1 MTASEAICEEPF
13 VQFMRREA
21 CLKFNQNQVFRQRM
35 CLGLKTEPAQWWRG
49 DVQDG
54 TGAGGAQC
62 RARTLAPAHTGS
74 ALCPLVCLRLGVRP
88 IHRQPCLGHSCLQ
101 QHGSE
106 AQRDRAAAY
115 IIIPRTGPS
124 PQAHRGSHYP
134 PSFGDEIFHS
144 CRQFSKTNSLVKN
157 GSVYTFG
164 KNSPMEAFN
173 KAYHLL
179 LPHFIWEW
187 WIKRMIP

>member
-1 MTASEAICEEPF
+1 
-13 VQFMRREA
+13 
-21 CLKFNQNQVFRQRM
+21 M

-106 AQRDRAAAY
+106 AQRDREAAY

-124 PQAHRGSHYP
+124 PQAHRGQP
-134 PSFGDEIFHS
+134 LPSEFWGRDFPS
-144 CRQFSKTNSLVKN
+144 LFAKCSKTNSLVKN
-157 GSVYTFG
+157 VLVYTFA
-164 KNSPMEAFN
+164 KNSSTKPSIYFFLN
-173 KAYHLL
+173 LYGNDG
-179 LPHFIWEW
+179 
-187 WIKRMIP
+187 

>member
-1 MTASEAICEEPF
+1 
-13 VQFMRREA
+13 
-21 CLKFNQNQVFRQRM
+21 M

-74 ALCPLVCLRLGVRP
+74 ALCPLVCPETWSAPDSSPAVPRP
-88 IHRQPCLGHSCLQ
+88 FLPPAAWQRGPTRPS
-101 QHGSE
+101 GSL
-106 AQRDRAAAY
+106 Y
-115 IIIPRTGPS
+115 HYS
-124 PQAHRGSHYP
+124 AHRP
-134 PSFGDEIFHS
+134 FTPSTPGQPLPSEFWGRNFPFLLS
-144 CRQFSKTNSLVKN
+144 KSSKTNSLVKN